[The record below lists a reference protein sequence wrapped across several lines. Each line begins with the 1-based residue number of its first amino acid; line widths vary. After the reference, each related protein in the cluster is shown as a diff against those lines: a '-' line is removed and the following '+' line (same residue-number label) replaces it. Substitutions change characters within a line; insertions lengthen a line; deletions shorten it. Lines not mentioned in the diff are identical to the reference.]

1 MSEIDS
7 LIRNGRLIL
16 NPCAGGGRAPHRPLR
31 YPNFRRSGSCMP
43 LSPKAN
49 VDPAPGWSRAALL
62 AIACAALIVT
72 TSMGVRQS
80 FGLFM
85 QPVGTEFGFGR
96 ETFGFAIALQNLLF
110 GLVQPFV
117 GALADR
123 HGARRVV
130 VGGALLYALGLG
142 LAAMS
147 QSSLGLLTALG
158 LFVGAGLSGTT
169 FVVVMSAVGRWVR
182 PEQRS
187 MAFGLVTAGGSFGQ
201 FAVVPMA
208 QGLITSL
215 GWRAAMLGLLL
226 MVLAS
231 MLAIFGLKGEKV
243 AGAAPGRA
251 LPDALGATLRRA
263 AMHRHFWLLNFGFF
277 VCGFH
282 IAFVA
287 THFPAYLVDQGIG
300 ADVGAIALGL
310 VGLFNIVGSYLFGL
324 WGGAQSR
331 PMLLAL
337 LYGARALAIAIFLLL
352 PSSAPSALL
361 FAAVF
366 GFLWLG
372 TVPLTSGAVASM
384 FGVRYLSTLYGV
396 VFLSHQVGSFLGAW
410 LAGRLY
416 DATGSYD
423 AVWLTSIA
431 LGVIAAAASLVTRD
445 DAVPEHVPLAARST
459 A

>member
-1 MSEIDS
+1 VNQPSPSAAIT
-7 LIRNGRLIL
+7 
-16 NPCAGGGRAPHRPLR
+16 RPE
-31 YPNFRRSGSCMP
+31 
-43 LSPKAN
+43 
-49 VDPAPGWSRAALL
+49 WSRTLML
-62 AIACAALIVT
+62 AIACAALLVT
-72 TSMGVRQS
+72 ISMGIRQS

-85 QPVGTEFGFGR
+85 QPIGADFGLGR
-96 ETFGFAIALQNLLF
+96 EFFGFAIALQNLLF
-110 GLVQPFV
+110 GIAQPFV

-130 VGGALLYALGLG
+130 VGGTLVYAVGLG

-147 QSSLGLLTALG
+147 QSSAGMLTAMG
-158 LFVGAGLSGTT
+158 VFIGIGLSGTT
-169 FVVVMSAVGRWVR
+169 FVVVMSAVGRWVK

-187 MAFGLVTAGGSFGQ
+187 LAFGLVTAGGSFGQ

-208 QGLITSL
+208 QALIASW
-215 GWRAAMLGLLL
+215 GWRMALVGLLL
-226 MVLAS
+226 L
-231 MLAIFGLKGEKV
+231 MLTSLIVVIGLKGDATASS
-243 AGAAPGRA
+243 AGSK
-251 LPDALGATLRRA
+251 PDEEPMSMALRRA
-263 AMHRHFWLLNFGFF
+263 GSSRHFWLLNFGFF

-287 THFPAYLVDQGIG
+287 THFPAFLVDRGIG
-300 ADVGAIALGL
+300 AAVGAWALGL
-310 VGLFNIVGSYLFGL
+310 IGLFNIAGSYLFGV
-324 WGGAQSR
+324 WGGRHSR

-337 LYGARALAIAIFLLL
+337 LYGARALSIAVFLLVPL
-352 PSSAPSALL
+352 SAASALA

-384 FGVRYLSTLYGV
+384 FGLRYLSTLYGV

-410 LAGRLY
+410 LAGRLF

-431 LGVIAAAASLVTRD
+431 LGLIAAAASAFTRD
-445 DAVPEHVPLAARST
+445 APVAARLRR
-459 A
+459 AIA